1 MADHES
7 TEAAA
12 GVPDALPL
20 EPTDPD
26 SGFDFWLFGLL
37 LGVAV
42 LVALQNLWLRRKAKA
57 GEDEG

>member
-1 MADHES
+1 MAHHES

-12 GVPDALPL
+12 GVPDVIPVEAA
-20 EPTDPD
+20 DAD

-42 LVALQNLWLRRKAKA
+42 LIAIQNLWLRRRAQA
-57 GEDEG
+57 GDDDE